1 MVELLQGF
9 VLTRHWRDTP
19 AGTEVAFWLA
29 TEQGPRQVRLP
40 PQPSVAF
47 VLAEQRGRVESLL
60 AGETGAELRPLAL
73 RDFQQRPVL
82 GLYCQQHRQL
92 MNLEKRLR
100 QAGVEVF
107 EADIRPPERYLMER
121 FITAPVSLEASVEA
135 DGSLLARRLKPAP
148 DYRPRLRLVSLDIE
162 TNARG
167 DLYSIALEGCGQ
179 RQVYML
185 GPANGDAA
193 AVDFRLDYCDSRA
206 GLLERLNQWLAEHD
220 PDAII
225 GWNLVQFDLRVLHE
239 HAQRLKV
246 PLRLGRGG
254 DEMGWR
260 EHGSRNNH
268 FFAAAAGRLIIDGIE
283 ALRSATWSFP
293 SFSLENVARTL
304 LGEGKAID
312 NPYQRMDE
320 IDRMFAE
327 DKPALAHYN
336 LKDCELVTRIFAR
349 TELLD
354 FLLERATVTG
364 LPADR
369 SGGSVAAFT
378 HLYMPLM
385 HRAGFVAPNLGEKRP
400 EASPGGF
407 VMDSRPGL
415 YESVL
420 VLDYKSLY
428 PSIIRTFLIDPVG
441 LVEGLRQPDDEH
453 SVEGFRGARFSR
465 TRHCLPAIV
474 ARVWEGRE
482 AAKRERNQPLSQALK
497 IIMNA
502 FYGVL
507 GSSGCR
513 FFDPR
518 LASSIT
524 LRGHRI
530 MRRTRELIEAEG
542 YTVIYGD
549 TDSTFVWL
557 GSPRAEE
564 EAAAIGRA
572 LVARVN
578 DWWREHLK
586 EEFGLDSALE
596 LQFETHYRR
605 FLMPTVRGAEEGSK
619 KRYAGL
625 VRRADGG
632 EEMVFKGLE
641 TVRTDWSPLAQRFQQ
656 ELYLRIFNRQPYQ
669 DYVRDYVRR
678 TLAGELDDLLVYRK
692 RLRRRLDDYQ
702 RNVPPHV
709 RAARIADDYN
719 LERGRPRQYQSGG
732 WISYVISVAGPEP
745 LEARRSA
752 IDYEHYVGK
761 QLQPVADAI
770 LPFVGDDFATLVD
783 RQMALFGGCRRLGE
797 PRRDLREQAPEPF
810 RQCRAAAQQGRAQL
824 VADQSLARQA
834 GLDRRRVGFG
844 EGRTD
849 QRQQR
854 EEVGPGRFQ
863 PALDDL
869 PVKRD
874 EALWVQVRGGGD
886 GTAGAQAEGVE
897 HLQVFA
903 GEHRH
908 LAVCQQ
914 CQGVFQAAAA
924 VLDRGDAR
932 VADDPS
938 QGFQFHAHTGAIG
951 NVVDDQRHAGRV
963 GDPMEEAHQRLLG
976 GADVVGRR
984 HQQAGERTL

>member
-1 MVELLQGF
+1 MELQQGF

-29 TEQGPRQVRLP
+29 TDDGPRYLRLA
-40 PQPSVAF
+40 PQTSVAF
-47 VLAEQRGRVESLL
+47 IPAQQRERAEALLRNERGV
-60 AGETGAELRPLAL
+60 ELRPLGL
-73 RDFQQRPVL
+73 CDFRHRPVL

-92 MNLEKRLR
+92 IGLDKALR
-100 QAGVEVF
+100 QAGVDVF

-121 FITAPVSLEASVEA
+121 FITAPVLFGGTPDAEGALV
-135 DGSLLARRLKPAP
+135 DGQMKPAP

-162 TNARG
+162 TTLHG
-167 DLYSIALEGCGQ
+167 ELYSIALEGCGQ

-185 GPANGDAA
+185 GPANGDASE
-193 AVDFRLDYCDSRA
+193 VDFALEYCDDRA
-206 GLLERLNQWLAEHD
+206 QLLERLNQWLVEHD

-225 GWNLVQFDLRVLHE
+225 GWNLVQFDLRVLNE
-239 HAQRLKV
+239 HAKRLKV

-254 DEMGWR
+254 EAMGWR

-268 FFAAAAGRLIIDGIE
+268 YFAEAPGRLIIDGIE

-293 SFSLENVARTL
+293 SFSLENVAQTL

-312 NPYQRMDE
+312 TPYQRMDE
-320 IDRMFAE
+320 INRMFAE
-327 DKPALAHYN
+327 DKPALARYN
-336 LKDCELVTRIFAR
+336 LKDCELVTRIFEK
-349 TELLD
+349 TELLT

-369 SGGSVAAFT
+369 SGGSVAAFC

-385 HRAGFVAPNLGEKRP
+385 HRQGFVAPNQGERMP

-453 SVEGFRGARFSR
+453 SVPGFREARFSR
-465 TRHCLPAIV
+465 TRHCLPSIV
-474 ARVWEGRE
+474 ERVWQGRE
-482 AAKRERNQPLSQALK
+482 TAKRERNQPLSQALK

-524 LRGHRI
+524 LRGHEI
-530 MRRTRELIEAEG
+530 MRRTRALIEAQG
-542 YTVIYGD
+542 HQVIYGD

-557 GSPRAEE
+557 GAAHGEE

-572 LVARVN
+572 LVQRVN
-578 DWWREHLK
+578 LWWREHLLA
-586 EEFGLDSALE
+586 EYGLESALE
-596 LQFETHYRR
+596 LQYETHYKR

-625 VRRADGG
+625 VVRADGS

-656 ELYLRIFNRQPYQ
+656 ELYLRIFNREPYQ
-669 DYVRDYVRR
+669 DYVRDYVRS

-692 RLRRRLDDYQ
+692 RLRRRLDDYE

-709 RAARIADDYN
+709 RAARLADEYN
-719 LERGRPRQYQSGG
+719 DSQGRPRQYQNGG
-732 WISYVISVAGPEP
+732 WISYLITVAGPEP
-745 LEARRSA
+745 LENRRAA
-752 IDYEHYVGK
+752 IDYDHYVTR
-761 QLQPVADAI
+761 QLQPVAEAI
-770 LPFVGDDFATLVD
+770 LPFVQGDFSRLVD
-783 RQMALFGGCRRLGE
+783 GQLDLF
-797 PRRDLREQAPEPF
+797 
-810 RQCRAAAQQGRAQL
+810 
-824 VADQSLARQA
+824 
-834 GLDRRRVGFG
+834 
-844 EGRTD
+844 
-849 QRQQR
+849 
-854 EEVGPGRFQ
+854 
-863 PALDDL
+863 
-869 PVKRD
+869 
-874 EALWVQVRGGGD
+874 
-886 GTAGAQAEGVE
+886 
-897 HLQVFA
+897 
-903 GEHRH
+903 
-908 LAVCQQ
+908 
-914 CQGVFQAAAA
+914 
-924 VLDRGDAR
+924 
-932 VADDPS
+932 
-938 QGFQFHAHTGAIG
+938 
-951 NVVDDQRHAGRV
+951 
-963 GDPMEEAHQRLLG
+963 
-976 GADVVGRR
+976 
-984 HQQAGERTL
+984 

>member
-1 MVELLQGF
+1 MELRQGF

-29 TEQGPRQVRLP
+29 TDDGPRYVRLP
-40 PQPSVAF
+40 HQPSVAF
-47 VLAEQRGRVESLL
+47 IPAAQRERAEALL
-60 AGETGAELRPLAL
+60 RSERDVELRPLAL
-73 RDFQQRPVL
+73 SDFRHRPVL
-82 GLYCQQHRQL
+82 GLYCRQHRQL
-92 MNLEKRLR
+92 MKLDKQLR
-100 QAGVEVF
+100 QAGVDVY

-121 FITAPVSLEASVEA
+121 FITAPVWF
-135 DGSLLARRLKPAP
+135 DGTPDGNGALLDAQLKPAP
-148 DYRPRLRLVSLDIE
+148 DYRPRLKLVSLDIE
-162 TNARG
+162 TNMRG

-185 GPANGDAA
+185 GPPNGTDTPR
-193 AVDFRLDYCDSRA
+193 DFDLEYCDSRA
-206 GLLERLNQWLAEHD
+206 ELLERLNDWLARHD
-220 PDAII
+220 PDALI

-239 HAQRLKV
+239 HAKRLQV

-260 EHGSRNNH
+260 EHGTRSNH
-268 FFAAAAGRLIIDGIE
+268 FFADAAGRLIIDGIE

-293 SFSLENVARTL
+293 SFSLENVAQTL
-304 LGEGKAID
+304 LGEGKSID

-327 DKPALAHYN
+327 DKPALARYN
-336 LKDCELVTRIFAR
+336 LKDCELVTRIFEH
-349 TELLD
+349 TELLR

-369 SGGSVAAFT
+369 SGGSVAAFC

-385 HRAGFVAPNLGEKRP
+385 HRQGFVAPNLGERMP

-415 YESVL
+415 YDSVL

-441 LVEGLRQPDDEH
+441 LVEGLRNPDDSA
-453 SVEGFRGARFSR
+453 SVPGFRGARFSR

-482 AAKRERNQPLSQALK
+482 AAKREHNKPLSQALK

-524 LRGHRI
+524 LRGHEI
-530 MRRTRELIEAEG
+530 MRRTRELIEAQG
-542 YTVIYGD
+542 YSVIYGD

-557 GSPRAEE
+557 RSAHAEAD
-564 EAAAIGRA
+564 AARIGRA
-572 LVARVN
+572 LVQHVN
-578 DWWREHLK
+578 QWWREHLQR
-586 EEFGLDSALE
+586 EFGLESALE

-625 VRRADGG
+625 VQRPDGG
-632 EEMVFKGLE
+632 EEIVFKGLE

-656 ELYLRIFNRQPYQ
+656 ELYLRIFNGQPYQ
-669 DYVRDYVRR
+669 DYVRDYVRH
-678 TLAGELDDLLVYRK
+678 TLAGDLDDLLVYRK

-709 RAARIADDYN
+709 RAARLADEHNDR
-719 LERGRPRQYQSGG
+719 LGRPRQYQSGG
-732 WISYVISVAGPEP
+732 WISYLITVAGPEP
-745 LEARRSA
+745 LETRRA
-752 IDYEHYVGK
+752 PIDYDHYVSR

-770 LPFVGDDFATLVD
+770 LPFVGDDFERLVD
-783 RQMALFGGCRRLGE
+783 GQMGLF
-797 PRRDLREQAPEPF
+797 
-810 RQCRAAAQQGRAQL
+810 
-824 VADQSLARQA
+824 
-834 GLDRRRVGFG
+834 
-844 EGRTD
+844 
-849 QRQQR
+849 
-854 EEVGPGRFQ
+854 
-863 PALDDL
+863 
-869 PVKRD
+869 
-874 EALWVQVRGGGD
+874 
-886 GTAGAQAEGVE
+886 
-897 HLQVFA
+897 
-903 GEHRH
+903 
-908 LAVCQQ
+908 
-914 CQGVFQAAAA
+914 
-924 VLDRGDAR
+924 
-932 VADDPS
+932 
-938 QGFQFHAHTGAIG
+938 
-951 NVVDDQRHAGRV
+951 
-963 GDPMEEAHQRLLG
+963 
-976 GADVVGRR
+976 
-984 HQQAGERTL
+984 